1 MQISSTHRPH
11 AQRTAVREPLTAK
24 GKLDQQLA
32 EGVQDVVDLGTSRA
46 EVGKSNVYRDFGF
59 TTLHHGVLGGA
70 LGLAMGNMSPVGGL
84 VGLGVGTYIAFNKTV
99 RKDSG
104 TVQVDLDGQTRK
116 THYFG
121 RPENYVQTPQEVRAE
136 MIASGQLGERI
147 GVFAPPESEGGAPSS
162 FSAKEQQALKNL
174 AGEKRLVAD
183 FGQKSEYGY
192 EVLNPVDSLTAARLM
207 ESGKEVFLVT
217 GSSKDTKHSL
227 DVVASNNRSTVRKHH
242 SSSYLERTYDY
253 TLTPLE
259 KEQLETSP
267 QGEGLPEGFHGVYKN
282 HLLTSL
288 VMGEDDQAGMGVTDK
303 DYNKTSFDYRRVTRD
318 QNIDMGSQEKARVIT
333 TASVNVRDLVTMV
346 GVLAGMVTG
355 MSVSPGVPTAV
366 LLGGAVGGV
375 AGRELGWLA
384 QDHMPT
390 FRTS

>member
-1 MQISSTHRPH
+1 MQISSTHRPQ
-11 AQRTAVREPLTAK
+11 AQHIANREPLSAK

-32 EGVQDVVDLGTSRA
+32 DEVQDVVDLGNSRA
-46 EVGKSNVYRDFGF
+46 EIGKSNVYRDFGF
-59 TTLHHGVLGGA
+59 TALHHGVLGGA

-84 VGLGVGTYIAFNKTV
+84 VGLGLGTYIAFNKTV
-99 RKDSG
+99 RKDTGS
-104 TVQVDLDGQTRK
+104 VQINLDGQSRK
-116 THYFG
+116 THYYG
-121 RPENYVQTPQEVRAE
+121 RPENYVQTPQEARAE
-136 MIASGQLGERI
+136 MIASGRLGERI
-147 GVFAPPESEGGAPSS
+147 EVFAPPESVGSAPSS
-162 FSAKEQQALKNL
+162 FTAKEQSALKSL

-192 EVLNPVDSLTAARLM
+192 EVLNPVDSITAARMM
-207 ESGKEVFLVT
+207 ESGKDVFMVS
-217 GSSKDTKHSL
+217 GSSHDTKHTL

-242 SSSYLERTYDY
+242 SSSYVERTYDY
-253 TLTPLE
+253 TLTPLV
-259 KEQLETSP
+259 KEQLESSP

-282 HLLTSL
+282 HQSTSL
-288 VMGEDDQAGMGVTDK
+288 VMGEDDQAGVGVTDK
-303 DYNKTSFDYRRVTRD
+303 NYRKTSFDYRRVTRD
-318 QNIDMGSQEKARVIT
+318 KNVDMGSQEKARVIT

-384 QDHMPT
+384 QDHMPS